1 MYTHIYLQILLRTGC
16 TFELL
21 SMKRVRHRS
30 HMEDGADDTRID
42 GADDLDVSGANS
54 QPPLLKL
61 KGQMMLLNDCQYI
74 AFLCSP
80 A

>member
-1 MYTHIYLQILLRTGC
+1 MRYPCTLQIVLRTNC

-21 SMKRVRHRS
+21 SMRQVRS
-30 HMEDGADDTRID
+30 
-42 GADDLDVSGANS
+42 S
-54 QPPLLKL
+54 QEEEVGVAPNQTPCLKL
-61 KGQMMLLNDCQYI
+61 KGQMMLLNDTQYI